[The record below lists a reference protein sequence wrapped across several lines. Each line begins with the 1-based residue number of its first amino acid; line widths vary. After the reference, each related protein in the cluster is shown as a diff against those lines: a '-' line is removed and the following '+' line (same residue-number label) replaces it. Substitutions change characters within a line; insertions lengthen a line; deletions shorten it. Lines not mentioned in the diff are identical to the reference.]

1 MLLIFLLKKKY
12 FLLNPN
18 FIFSASKIVLS
29 TAISSYIFY
38 SLVNYF
44 SENLTYESEYKII
57 TIVLLVLITF
67 MIYILISILT
77 KAFKISDIKL
87 KY

>member
-1 MLLIFLLKKKY
+1 M
-12 FLLNPN
+12 
-18 FIFSASKIVLS
+18 FSASKIILS

-38 SLVNYF
+38 SLIKYF

-67 MIYILISILT
+67 VIYILISILT